1 VAPPRGLTLACR
13 AQCRQLV
20 RQRGFENL
28 TVDQLAKELLPSG
41 RAAVPDR
48 RAPLALVLLRAAS
61 HTTVRSVKAELLKSI
76 KEALQN

>member
-1 VAPPRGLTLACR
+1 MR

-48 RAPLALVLLRAAS
+48 RVSHCCHLAHVATHTAP
-61 HTTVRSVKAELLKSI
+61 RSVKAELLKSI

>member
-1 VAPPRGLTLACR
+1 MAPPRGLTVACR

-48 RAPLALVLLRAAS
+48 RAARACASVRCLS
-61 HTTVRSVKAELLKSI
+61 HTTVRSVKAELLKRI